1 MKCAVR
7 LRQAA
12 AEGLRHKKNTSLV
25 NKITQSKILSL
36 PYSNYFRN
44 VLMVDEIVGIE
55 MEFVYS
61 GEVNQELHGTE
72 FWRFQ

>member
-1 MKCAVR
+1 MW
-7 LRQAA
+7 L
-12 AEGLRHKKNTSLV
+12 
-25 NKITQSKILSL
+25 I
-36 PYSNYFRN
+36 
-44 VLMVDEIVGIE
+44 VDEIVGIE